1 MIDNNEN
8 GIDLSN
14 IEKTLEKVLKL
25 KTYIE
30 RIERLLVRVIKKLE
44 KQIIQYSL
52 KFLKIEQLAVQ
63 LNSGE
68 RPLPQTNE
76 Y

>member
-52 KFLKIEQLAVQ
+52 KFLKIEQLD
-63 LNSGE
+63 G
-68 RPLPQTNE
+68 
-76 Y
+76 